1 MPDLSYGQPQF
12 SEYEPAIKIPSTKGL
27 NSTVSRINGSK
38 TNRVHHLL
46 SRNET
51 RYFYYLEWASNIS
64 DIREQFPLDIDETR
78 EIANLFGF
86 THANVRGK
94 DIIMTT
100 DFLVSIDN
108 NHVIAR
114 TFKMSKELSKES
126 VLKKFAVEKEYW
138 DRRSVDWGIVTENEI
153 DNVIVAN
160 IEFYHRSRSYL
171 EDEKISEEHVNAVLR
186 GVDTTED
193 SLRNVLLGIDEY
205 YDLEVGQALSIF
217 KSLVF
222 KKRVKVDMRK
232 KFSISMKCR
241 DIQVM

>member
-12 SEYEPAIKIPSTKGL
+12 SEYEPAIKIPRTKGL

-51 RYFYYLEWASNIS
+51 RYFYYLEWASNVS

-78 EIANLFGF
+78 EIANKLDLK
-86 THANVRGK
+86 HANVSGN
-94 DIIMTT
+94 DIVMTT
-100 DFLVSIDN
+100 DFLISIDN

-114 TFKMSKELSKES
+114 TFKMSKELNKMS
-126 VLKKFAVEKEYW
+126 VLKKFAVEKDYW
-138 DRRSVDWGIVTENEI
+138 SRRGVDWGIVTEKEI

-186 GVDTTED
+186 GVDTAED